1 MILEDKVTIRT
12 LLLAIGFTISVT
24 FSATLIWTRFLFVEG
39 EIKVMESRIDYV
51 DDRIDKKFETLQE
64 RIKKLEEDIK
74 DGRTKQ

>member
-39 EIKVMESRIDYV
+39 EIKVMEDRVDYV
-51 DDRIDKKFETLQE
+51 DNRIDRKFETLEE
-64 RIKKLEEDIK
+64 RIRKLEEEIK
-74 DGRTKQ
+74 DGRAR